1 MHGLLYCT
9 SYKFLFPFSVQFK
22 SFDILEDQ
30 EVCLFLLRLRENYIV
45 LYFIIFFSSHICFFS
60 VFCDLTCKEIS
71 CKYSQSWSRLSFPFH
86 SWLSILQV
94 VEICTKFDVLPC
106 DNISF
111 ALSAITNM
119 LPRLLSSM
127 KQDIALMN

>member
-60 VFCDLTCKEIS
+60 LFCDLTCKEIS

-94 VEICTKFDVLPC
+94 VEICTKSVIIFHLHFPQLQICYQGFLAAWSKILP
-106 DNISF
+106 
-111 ALSAITNM
+111 
-119 LPRLLSSM
+119 
-127 KQDIALMN
+127 